1 MKEHAHSVNSAV
13 SGLTA
18 LPGTGL
24 IASATRAMSRFV
36 KHRHIP
42 FHALLEPAQ
51 DAVREALLS
60 SQSPVALVVHD
71 WCMFGFN
78 THTSKRDR
86 YQRSHDTDL
95 GYELG
100 TALIVDAADG
110 RPLGPMELRL
120 RTAEGMLSTRIGVVE
135 MPPGHIDELLD
146 AMGAARLWNLNKL
159 PIHVIDRE
167 ADSVGHYRLW
177 QSRGH
182 RFLVR
187 ADQDRLVLWKGREL
201 KLSRVVGGLSLEF
214 RDVMDAKGQPEIVTI
229 QAGTGRVRV
238 AETEIVLHRPAKQ
251 TVTGEK
257 TAGGNKKKIDVAGPP
272 IRLRLIVTR
281 VVDENGKVV
290 AEWCLLTN
298 VDSETA
304 DAATIGRWYAWR
316 WRIETFHKLLKSAGT
331 NAEEWQQETGARFL
345 RRLCVVVMACL
356 TVWHLQ
362 RDETPE
368 AKRLREILIR
378 LSGRQMKYGVES
390 TAPALLAGLEK
401 LLAID
406 DILKDED
413 LNEILALARKVLP
426 KLFHSG

>member
-1 MKEHAHSVNSAV
+1 MKEHSHSVNSTV
-13 SGLTA
+13 SGLSA
-18 LPGTGL
+18 LPGSGQ
-24 IASATRAMSRFV
+24 IVSAARAMTRFL
-36 KHRHIP
+36 RHPDIP

-51 DAVREALLS
+51 DAVRQALLGS
-60 SQSPVALVVHD
+60 PSPVVLIVHD

-78 THTSKRDR
+78 THTSKHDR

-100 TALIVDAADG
+100 SALVVDAADG

-120 RTAEGMLSTRIGVVE
+120 RTDKSMLSTRIGDVE

-146 AMGAARLWNLNKL
+146 AMTTTRRWNLNKL

-167 ADSVGHYRLW
+167 ADSVGHYRQW
-177 QSRGH
+177 HSQGH

-187 ADQDRLVLWKGREL
+187 ADQDRLVLGKGREQ
-201 KLSRVVGGLSLEF
+201 KLSEVVRSLSLEF
-214 RDVMDAKGQPEIVTI
+214 RDVTDAKGQHEIVTI
-229 QAGTGRVRV
+229 RGGTGRVRV
-238 AETEIVLHRPAKQ
+238 AETEVVLHRPAKQ
-251 TVTGEK
+251 TVTGER
-257 TAGGNKKKIDVAGPP
+257 TASGKKKTIEVAGPP
-272 IRLRLIVTR
+272 IPLRLIVTR
-281 VVDENGKVV
+281 VVGENGKVQ

-298 VDSETA
+298 VDSDTA
-304 DAATIGRWYAWR
+304 KAATIGRWYAWR

-331 NAEEWQQETGARFL
+331 NAEEWQQETGVAFL

-356 TVWHLQ
+356 SVWHLQ

-368 AKRLREILIR
+368 ATRLRAILIR
-378 LSGRQMKYGVES
+378 LSGRQMKRGVES

-406 DILKDED
+406 DLLEHED
-413 LNEILALARKVLP
+413 INELLMLARKVLP
-426 KLFHSG
+426 NLFSSG